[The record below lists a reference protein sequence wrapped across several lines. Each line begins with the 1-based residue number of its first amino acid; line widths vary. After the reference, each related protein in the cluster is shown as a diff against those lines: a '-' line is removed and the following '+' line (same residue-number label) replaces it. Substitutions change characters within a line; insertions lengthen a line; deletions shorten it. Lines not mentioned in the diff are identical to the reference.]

1 MFELNPAV
9 YAVGREYQII
19 IPVECET
26 TMWVQVGD
34 RTYYDASNGVLR
46 SNSFVH
52 KVTVPMEIL
61 DEAGAYTI
69 YLCELLERKP
79 YFTEAKEPEAKEF
92 SFRPVKGMGARAY
105 HIADSHNRVKEPIE
119 AARLYGDIDFLILN
133 GDIPDHCG
141 REENVLTLFKL
152 VSELTGGNIPIVF
165 ARGNHDMRGKYAER
179 FADYTPCQNGNS
191 YYTFRLGSLWGL
203 ILDCGEDK
211 PDGNPE
217 YGPTICCH
225 DFRMRQTEFIKQV
238 IANAAKEYEA
248 EDVEYR
254 MVICHNPFTM
264 RHPAPFNIE
273 EDTYAEWC
281 RLLREYVKPQVMLSG
296 HMHKVMLLESGCG
309 KDAYGQPCTVVVGN
323 ERYLDKEN
331 NRIYFMGAGLRFTE
345 NGLEVTFT
353 DNMGQKK
360 DSVLAGSRS
369 F

>member
-9 YAVGREYQII
+9 FAVGKEYQIM

-26 TMWVQVGD
+26 TMWVRIGD

-52 KVTVPMEIL
+52 NVTVPMEVL

-69 YLCELLERKP
+69 YLCELMERKP

-92 SFRPVKGMGARAY
+92 SFRPVKGLGARAY
-105 HIADSHNRVKEPIE
+105 HLADTHNSVAEPVV
-119 AARLYGDIDFLILN
+119 AVRAYGDIDFLILN

-141 REENVLTLFKL
+141 REQNVLNIFRL
-152 VSELTGGNIPIVF
+152 VSALTGGNIPTVF
-165 ARGNHDMRGKYAER
+165 SRGNHDMRGKYAER

-211 PDGNPE
+211 PDGNVE

-238 IANAAKEYEA
+238 IANASQEYEA

-254 MVICHNPFTM
+254 MVICHNPFTK
-264 RHPAPFNIE
+264 RYQAPFNIE
-273 EDTYAEWC
+273 EDTYAEWTA
-281 RLLREYVKPQVMLSG
+281 LLREYIKPQVILSG
-296 HMHKVMLLESGCG
+296 HLHKTVIFEPGCEE
-309 KDAYGQPCTVVVGN
+309 DAYGQPCSVVVGN
-323 ERYLDKEN
+323 NKQVDKETGTV
-331 NRIYFMGAGLRFTE
+331 YYVGAGLEFTKA
-345 NGLEVTFT
+345 GLEVTFT
-353 DNMGQKK
+353 DSQGQRQN
-360 DSVLAGSRS
+360 SVLV
-369 F
+369 